1 MRNLAKK
8 TMVNSKFLFN
18 KLIALSLSA
27 AALSVVLQQQ
37 VAAEPVANLSNSA
50 ILFEG
55 FANAQQQPKSDAK
68 LPNLGVPELPPL
80 GEPSRHIPQPVV
92 NPIEQVRLVLR
103 LRERRVYVYRQ
114 NKVQASFRVAV
125 GKGGW
130 ETPTGNFKITHMIKD
145 PVWEHPWT
153 GELVPAGPDNPL
165 GTRWI
170 GFWTD
175 GKNVI
180 GFHGTPNP
188 ESIGR
193 AASHGCVRMFDKDAQ
208 ALFEKVEVGTPV
220 IVEH

>member
-1 MRNLAKK
+1 VRSLANKI
-8 TMVNSKFLFN
+8 MVNSKFLFN
-18 KLIALSLSA
+18 NLIAIGLSA
-27 AALSVVLQQQ
+27 AALSVPLQQQ
-37 VAAEPVANLSNSA
+37 VAAEQMANLSNRA
-50 ILFEG
+50 I
-55 FANAQQQPKSDAK
+55 AQQPKSDVK

-80 GEPSRHIPQPVV
+80 GEPSRYLPQEP
-92 NPIEQVRLVLR
+92 NAPENAIEEVRLVLK
-103 LRERRVYVYRQ
+103 LRERRVYVYRK
-114 NKVQASFRVAV
+114 NKVQASFPVAV

-165 GTRWI
+165 GSRWI

-208 ALFEKVEVGTPV
+208 ALFEKVAVGTPV
-220 IVEH
+220 IVEK

>member
-1 MRNLAKK
+1 
-8 TMVNSKFLFN
+8 MVNSKFLFN
-18 KLIALSLSA
+18 NLIAIGLSA
-27 AALSVVLQQQ
+27 AALSVALQQQ
-37 VAAEPVANLSNSA
+37 ATAEPAANLSNSA
-50 ILFEG
+50 I
-55 FANAQQQPKSDAK
+55 AQRSKSEVK

-80 GEPSRHIPQPVV
+80 GEPSRYIPQEP
-92 NPIEQVRLVLR
+92 NAPENAIEEVRLVLR
-103 LRERRVYVYRQ
+103 LRERRVYVYRK
-114 NKVQASFRVAV
+114 NKVQASFPVAV

-165 GTRWI
+165 GSRWI

-208 ALFEKVEVGTPV
+208 ALFEKVAVGTPV
-220 IVEH
+220 IVEK

>member
-1 MRNLAKK
+1 MRSLAKNN
-8 TMVNSKFLFN
+8 MVNSKSLLS
-18 KLIALSLSA
+18 KLILLSLSVV
-27 AALSVVLQQQ
+27 ALSV
-37 VAAEPVANLSNSA
+37 AEARANFNHSA
-50 ILFEG
+50 IASESPTS
-55 FANAQQQPKSDAK
+55 QVK
-68 LPNLGVPELPPL
+68 LPNIGTPELPAL
-80 GEPSRHIPQPVV
+80 GEPSRYIPQEPKPPVT
-92 NPIEQVRLVLR
+92 PIEEVRLVLR
-103 LRERRVYVYRQ
+103 LRERRVYVYRE
-114 NKVQASFRVAV
+114 NKVQASFPVAV

-130 ETPTGNFKITHMIKD
+130 ETPTGNFKVLQMIKD

-153 GELVPAGPDNPL
+153 GELVPAGADNPL
-165 GTRWI
+165 GSRWI

-208 ALFEKVEVGTPV
+208 ALFEKVEVGTSV

>member
-1 MRNLAKK
+1 MRILANK

-27 AALSVVLQQQ
+27 AALSVALQQQ
-37 VAAEPVANLSNSA
+37 VAAEPVANSSNSA
-50 ILFEG
+50 I
-55 FANAQQQPKSDAK
+55 AQQRPKSEAK
-68 LPNLGVPELPPL
+68 LPNLGTPELPPL

-92 NPIEQVRLVLR
+92 NPIEEVRLVLR
-103 LRERRVYVYRQ
+103 LGERRVYVYRQ

-153 GELVPAGPDNPL
+153 GELIPAGADNPL
-165 GTRWI
+165 GSRWI

>member
-1 MRNLAKK
+1 MHHRFL
-8 TMVNSKFLFN
+8 NSKSLLG
-18 KLIALSLSA
+18 KLILLSLSA
-27 AALSVVLQQQ
+27 ATLAV
-37 VAAEPVANLSNSA
+37 AEPMANFNHSA
-50 ILFEG
+50 I
-55 FANAQQQPKSDAK
+55 AAQSVKSDPK
-68 LPNLGVPELPPL
+68 LPNLGTPELPPL
-80 GEPSRHIPQPVV
+80 GEQFRYIPQEPKPPV
-92 NPIEQVRLVLR
+92 NPIEEVRLVLK
-103 LRERRVYVYRQ
+103 LGERRVYVYRQ
-114 NKVQASFRVAV
+114 NKVQASFPVAV

-130 ETPTGNFKITHMIKD
+130 ETPTGNFKVMQMIKD

-153 GELVPAGPDNPL
+153 GELIPAGADNPL

-208 ALFEKVEVGTPV
+208 SLFEKVEVGTPV
-220 IVEH
+220 IVER

>member
-1 MRNLAKK
+1 MRILANKK
-8 TMVNSKFLFN
+8 MVNSKFLFN

-27 AALSVVLQQQ
+27 AALSVALQQQ
-37 VAAEPVANLSNSA
+37 VAAEPVVNSSNSA
-50 ILFEG
+50 IG
-55 FANAQQQPKSDAK
+55 QQQPKSEIK
-68 LPNLGVPELPPL
+68 PNLGVPELPPL

-92 NPIEQVRLVLR
+92 NPIEEVRLVLR

-153 GELVPAGPDNPL
+153 GELIPAGADNPL
-165 GTRWI
+165 GSRWI

>member
-1 MRNLAKK
+1 
-8 TMVNSKFLFN
+8 MVNSKFLLN
-18 KLIALSLSA
+18 KLIVLSLSA
-27 AALSVVLQQQ
+27 AALSIGLQQQ
-37 VAAEPVANLSNSA
+37 VAAESVANSSNSA
-50 ILFEG
+50 I
-55 FANAQQQPKSDAK
+55 AQQRQKSDAK

-80 GEPSRHIPQPVV
+80 GEPFRYIPQEPKPAV
-92 NPIEQVRLVLR
+92 NPIEEVRLVLR
-103 LRERRVYVYRQ
+103 LRQRRVYVYRQ
-114 NKVQASFRVAV
+114 NKIQASFPVAV

-165 GTRWI
+165 GSRWI

-208 ALFEKVEVGTPV
+208 ALFEKVAVGTSV
-220 IVEH
+220 IVEK

>member
-1 MRNLAKK
+1 MRSLANKI
-8 TMVNSKFLFN
+8 MVNSKFLFN
-18 KLIALSLSA
+18 NLIVLSLSA
-27 AALSVVLQQQ
+27 AALSVPLQQQ
-37 VAAEPVANLSNSA
+37 VAAEQVANLSNRA
-50 ILFEG
+50 I
-55 FANAQQQPKSDAK
+55 AQQPKSDVK

-80 GEPSRHIPQPVV
+80 GEPSQYLPQEP
-92 NPIEQVRLVLR
+92 NAPQNAIEEVRLVLK
-103 LRERRVYVYRQ
+103 LRERRVYVYRK
-114 NKVQASFRVAV
+114 NKVQASFPVAV

-165 GTRWI
+165 GSRWI

-208 ALFEKVEVGTPV
+208 ALFEKVAVGTPV
-220 IVEH
+220 IVEK

>member
-1 MRNLAKK
+1 MRILANK

-27 AALSVVLQQQ
+27 AALSVALQQQ
-37 VAAEPVANLSNSA
+37 VAAEPVVNSSNSA
-50 ILFEG
+50 IG
-55 FANAQQQPKSDAK
+55 QQQPKSEIK
-68 LPNLGVPELPPL
+68 PNLGVPELPPL
-80 GEPSRHIPQPVV
+80 GEPSRHIPQEPKPVV
-92 NPIEQVRLVLR
+92 TPIEEVRLVLR

-153 GELVPAGPDNPL
+153 GELIPAGADNPL
-165 GTRWI
+165 GSRWI

>member
-1 MRNLAKK
+1 MRSLANKI
-8 TMVNSKFLFN
+8 MVNSKFLFN
-18 KLIALSLSA
+18 NLIVLSLSA
-27 AALSVVLQQQ
+27 AALSVPLQQQ
-37 VAAEPVANLSNSA
+37 VAAEQVANLSNRA
-50 ILFEG
+50 I
-55 FANAQQQPKSDAK
+55 AQQPKSDVK

-80 GEPSRHIPQPVV
+80 GEPSRYLPQEP
-92 NPIEQVRLVLR
+92 NAPENAIEEVRLVLK
-103 LRERRVYVYRQ
+103 LRERRVYVYRK
-114 NKVQASFRVAV
+114 NKVQASFPVAV

-165 GTRWI
+165 GSRWI

-208 ALFEKVEVGTPV
+208 ALFEKVAVGTPV
-220 IVEH
+220 IVEK

>member
-1 MRNLAKK
+1 MRSLAKNN
-8 TMVNSKFLFN
+8 MVNSKSLLS
-18 KLIALSLSA
+18 KLILLSFSVV
-27 AALSVVLQQQ
+27 ALSV
-37 VAAEPVANLSNSA
+37 AEPRANFNHSA
-50 ILFEG
+50 IASEL
-55 FANAQQQPKSDAK
+55 PKSQVK
-68 LPNLGVPELPPL
+68 LPNIGTPELPAL
-80 GEPSRHIPQPVV
+80 GEPSRYIPQEPKPAV
-92 NPIEQVRLVLR
+92 NPIEEVRLVLK

-114 NKVQASFRVAV
+114 NKVQASFPVAV

-130 ETPTGNFKITHMIKD
+130 ETPTGNFKVLQMIKD

-153 GELVPAGPDNPL
+153 GELVPAGADNPL
-165 GTRWI
+165 GSRWI

-220 IVEH
+220 IVEN

>member
-1 MRNLAKK
+1 MRILANK

-27 AALSVVLQQQ
+27 AALSVALQQQ
-37 VAAEPVANLSNSA
+37 VAAEPVANSSNSA
-50 ILFEG
+50 I
-55 FANAQQQPKSDAK
+55 AQQRPKSEIK
-68 LPNLGVPELPPL
+68 PNLGVPELPPL

-92 NPIEQVRLVLR
+92 NPIEEVRLVLR
-103 LRERRVYVYRQ
+103 LGERRVYVYRQ

-153 GELVPAGPDNPL
+153 GELIPAGADNPL
-165 GTRWI
+165 GSRWI

>member
-1 MRNLAKK
+1 MRILANK
-8 TMVNSKFLFN
+8 TMVNSKFLLN
-18 KLIALSLSA
+18 KLIVLSLSA
-27 AALSVVLQQQ
+27 AALLVALQQQ
-37 VAAEPVANLSNSA
+37 VAAESVANSSNSA
-50 ILFEG
+50 I
-55 FANAQQQPKSDAK
+55 AQQRPKSEIK
-68 LPNLGVPELPPL
+68 PSLGVPELPPL
-80 GEPSRHIPQPVV
+80 GEPFRYIPQEPKAPQ
-92 NPIEQVRLVLR
+92 NPIEEVRLVLR
-103 LRERRVYVYRQ
+103 LRERRVYVYRK
-114 NKVQASFRVAV
+114 NKVQASFPVAV

-208 ALFEKVEVGTPV
+208 ALFDKVEVGTPV
-220 IVEH
+220 IVEK

>member
-1 MRNLAKK
+1 
-8 TMVNSKFLFN
+8 MVNSKFLFN
-18 KLIALSLSA
+18 KLIVLSLSA
-27 AALSVVLQQQ
+27 AALSVALQQQ
-37 VAAEPVANLSNSA
+37 AAAEQVANSSNSA
-50 ILFEG
+50 I
-55 FANAQQQPKSDAK
+55 AQQQKSEAK
-68 LPNLGVPELPPL
+68 LPNLGTPELPPL
-80 GEPSRHIPQPVV
+80 GEPFRYIPQEPKTPE
-92 NPIEQVRLVLR
+92 NPIEEVRLVLR

-114 NKVQASFRVAV
+114 NKVQVSFPVAV

-220 IVEH
+220 IVEK

>member
-1 MRNLAKK
+1 MRSLANKI
-8 TMVNSKFLFN
+8 MVNSKFLFN
-18 KLIALSLSA
+18 NLIVLSLSA
-27 AALSVVLQQQ
+27 AALSVPFQQQ
-37 VAAEPVANLSNSA
+37 VAAEQVANLSNRA
-50 ILFEG
+50 I
-55 FANAQQQPKSDAK
+55 AQQPKSDVK

-80 GEPSRHIPQPVV
+80 GEPSQYLPQEP
-92 NPIEQVRLVLR
+92 NAPQNAIEEVRLVLK
-103 LRERRVYVYRQ
+103 LRERRVYVYRK
-114 NKVQASFRVAV
+114 NKVQASFPVAV

-165 GTRWI
+165 GSRWI

-208 ALFEKVEVGTPV
+208 ALFEKVAVGTPV
-220 IVEH
+220 IVEK

>member
-1 MRNLAKK
+1 MRSLANKI
-8 TMVNSKFLFN
+8 MVNSKFLFN
-18 KLIALSLSA
+18 NLIALSLSA
-27 AALSVVLQQQ
+27 AALSVPLQQQ
-37 VAAEPVANLSNSA
+37 VAAEQVANLSNRA
-50 ILFEG
+50 I
-55 FANAQQQPKSDAK
+55 AQQPKSDVK

-80 GEPSRHIPQPVV
+80 GEPSKYIPQEP
-92 NPIEQVRLVLR
+92 NAPGNAIEEVRLVLK
-103 LRERRVYVYRQ
+103 LRERRVYVYRK
-114 NKVQASFRVAV
+114 NKVQASFPVAV

-165 GTRWI
+165 GSRWI

-208 ALFEKVEVGTPV
+208 ALFEKVAVGTPV
-220 IVEH
+220 IVEK

>member
-1 MRNLAKK
+1 MRILANK

-27 AALSVVLQQQ
+27 AALSVALQQQ
-37 VAAEPVANLSNSA
+37 VAAEPVVNSSNSA
-50 ILFEG
+50 I
-55 FANAQQQPKSDAK
+55 AQQRPKSEIK
-68 LPNLGVPELPPL
+68 PNLGVPELPPL

-92 NPIEQVRLVLR
+92 NPIEEVRLVLR
-103 LRERRVYVYRQ
+103 LGERRVYVYRQ

-153 GELVPAGPDNPL
+153 GELIPAGADNPL
-165 GTRWI
+165 GSRWI

>member
-1 MRNLAKK
+1 MRILANK
-8 TMVNSKFLFN
+8 TMVNSKFLLN
-18 KLIALSLSA
+18 KLIVLSLSA
-27 AALSVVLQQQ
+27 AALSVTLQQQ
-37 VAAEPVANLSNSA
+37 VAAESVANSSNST
-50 ILFEG
+50 I
-55 FANAQQQPKSDAK
+55 AQRPKSEIK
-68 LPNLGVPELPPL
+68 PSLGVPEIPPL
-80 GEPSRHIPQPVV
+80 GESFRYIPQEPKAPE
-92 NPIEQVRLVLR
+92 NPIEEVRLVLR
-103 LRERRVYVYRQ
+103 LRERRVYVYRK
-114 NKVQASFRVAV
+114 NKLQASFPVAV

-153 GELVPAGPDNPL
+153 GELIPAGPDNPL
-165 GTRWI
+165 GSRWI

-220 IVEH
+220 IVEK

>member
-1 MRNLAKK
+1 MRSLANKI
-8 TMVNSKFLFN
+8 MVNSKFLFN
-18 KLIALSLSA
+18 NLIVLSLSA
-27 AALSVVLQQQ
+27 AALSVPLQQQ
-37 VAAEPVANLSNSA
+37 VAAEQVANLSNRA
-50 ILFEG
+50 I
-55 FANAQQQPKSDAK
+55 AQQPKSDVK

-80 GEPSRHIPQPVV
+80 GEPSRYLPQEP
-92 NPIEQVRLVLR
+92 NAPGNAIEEVRLVLK
-103 LRERRVYVYRQ
+103 LRERRVYVYRK
-114 NKVQASFRVAV
+114 NKVQASFPVAV

-165 GTRWI
+165 GSRWI

-208 ALFEKVEVGTPV
+208 ALFEKVAVGTPV
-220 IVEH
+220 IVEK

>member
-1 MRNLAKK
+1 
-8 TMVNSKFLFN
+8 MVKNKFLFV
-18 KLIALSLSA
+18 KLIVLGLSA
-27 AALSVVLQQQ
+27 VALPVSLQQN
-37 VAAEPVANLSNSA
+37 VAASIIINSNHSPIA
-50 ILFEG
+50 SQSIAPDG
-55 FANAQQQPKSDAK
+55 KM
-68 LPNLGVPELPPL
+68 PNLGVPELPPL
-80 GEPSRHIPQPVV
+80 GEPFRFLPQEPTAPV
-92 NPIEQVRLVLR
+92 NPVEDVRLVLR

-114 NKVQASFRVAV
+114 NKVQTSFPVAV
-125 GKGGW
+125 GKNGW
-130 ETPTGNFKITHMIKD
+130 ETPTGSFKVMQMIKD

-165 GTRWI
+165 GSRWI

-208 ALFEKVEVGTPV
+208 ALFEKVAVGTPV